1 MPEKQQHKNV
11 RVSEMG
17 LESAASTKRNV
28 QCTQQDDCLMH

>member
-1 MPEKQQHKNV
+1 MPEKQTKNV
-11 RVSEMG
+11 RVSELG